1 MTLIAEHIEGDT
13 RDRILEV
20 AERLFRQI
28 GYQKTTFGDIARS
41 CAERYPQGRSQRIR
55 LTVLRFVEPQRDL
68 PKPPAIPTD
77 DKDGIAKRHRLR
89 ARLRSGIGGTASA
102 WNPATRLFADAARR
116 TASVFRSPYHQRLQA
131 PRNRPRLTAESAG

>member
-1 MTLIAEHIEGDT
+1 MTLIAEHIEGDI

-41 CAERYPQGRSQRIR
+41 CAERYPQGAK
-55 LTVLRFVEPQRDL
+55 
-68 PKPPAIPTD
+68 PKD
-77 DKDGIAKRHRLR
+77 SLNR
-89 ARLRSGIGGTASA
+89 AQV
-102 WNPATRLFADAARR
+102 RR
-116 TASVFRSPYHQRLQA
+116 TAARPSEASTNSYGRQGRDSETSSAAGKVTVRHRGKGFRLESGSDSSPMPRGGPLLCFVRPYHQRLQA